1 MTVRLGMIIPSSNTV
16 VEEETTA
23 LLAGTPRVSVHYS
36 RFKLTDVAVADP
48 AAAYYDSGLMVQA
61 GRLLADCRCSVVTW
75 NGSSGGV
82 VGFARERRFVAEL
95 EAASATPVTTA
106 ALSVL
111 DAFRV
116 LGVRR
121 FGLVTLNP
129 ASMNERIA
137 SHFSEE
143 GFECVSSMHRSDIPD
158 NFAMAEV
165 SPDVLAQSATQ
176 CARAKPDALTIFG
189 TNTRGARIA
198 AQLERELG
206 LPVIDSVAAGLWG
219 AMRRAGLDTRGLA
232 HYGRLFELGRHGP
245 D

>member
-1 MTVRLGMIIPSSNTV
+1 
-16 VEEETTA
+16 
-23 LLAGTPRVSVHYS
+23 
-36 RFKLTDVAVADP
+36 
-48 AAAYYDSGLMVQA
+48 
-61 GRLLADCRCSVVTW
+61 
-75 NGSSGGV
+75 
-82 VGFARERRFVAEL
+82 
-95 EAASATPVTTA
+95 
-106 ALSVL
+106 VL